1 MSLLEFVMNCYNT
14 NNFEGL
20 SAILT
25 PDCQYSSHWV
35 FDTMVGNEKIEN
47 YLIRKSQAIESAKA
61 YVTTKRGII
70 ISPASAAGECIALF
84 QGTCAEGRPS
94 CLMLLK
100 ESNGKI
106 CGIHITDPG
115 LFRYGIVE

>member
-1 MSLLEFVMNCYNT
+1 MKIRTDFVTNSSSSSFLTVRVDDPDLAKDFGYASTEKMNN
-14 NNFEGL
+14 
-20 SAILT
+20 
-25 PDCQYSSHWV
+25 
-35 FDTMVGNEKIEN
+35 
-47 YLIRKSQAIESAKA
+47 AIESAKA
-61 YVTTKRGII
+61 YVTAKRGII

-100 ESNGKI
+100 KSNGKI